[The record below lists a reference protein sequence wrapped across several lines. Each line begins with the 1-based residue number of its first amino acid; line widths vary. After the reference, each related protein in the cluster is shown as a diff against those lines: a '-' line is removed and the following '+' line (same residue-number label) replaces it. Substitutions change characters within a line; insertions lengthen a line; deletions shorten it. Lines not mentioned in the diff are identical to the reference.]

1 MYWNL
6 AVGAGFACSKE
17 KVVMKRYAIMELDM
31 PAKKTSAPKK
41 TGNKTKRKVNNK
53 KTAEPKGLHIE
64 VISIILLMLAVFS
77 WVSIYKFRDMPYD
90 DQFIGVLGSYYL
102 KGLDLAFSQGVFLI
116 PLFLFFW
123 SIHTGVWK
131 KLWSTRMWGVSF
143 LSLLILLSISIYQI
157 PEGISEWEAGF
168 KGMGGGYLGGT
179 LAYVLIKLVGRIG
192 TQIIIVF
199 GIAISLVMIIDRP
212 FPELIKAGIGWGQGL
227 GSRLSSIIFED
238 DEEEKV
244 LPPSSKKS
252 TPLIIDTVQ
261 EEMQGM
267 DLFSNREE
275 PELAFPAAAQPQ
287 EPVAELKIYGDKA
300 SSGGGAEQEATEYH
314 IPPLDMLSDVSNER
328 TIDKKNIEESIGVL
342 EDTFASFG
350 VKVKVNQVS
359 CGPAV
364 TRYELSPGA
373 GVKISKIISLT
384 DDLQLNLAA
393 PGIRIEAPIPGKSA
407 VGIEVPNRKI
417 LSVGLRRLLSSPA
430 FARLNTPLAFAL
442 GEDISG
448 NTVAAR
454 LNDMPHL
461 LIAGSTGSGKSVCL
475 NCIIM
480 SLLYNSFPEELKLVF
495 IDPKMVELT
504 VYNGIPHL
512 MTPVVTDPKKASVVL
527 KWMASEM
534 EKRYQKFAE
543 LGVRDIHRYNQESLD
558 KMPFIVIIIDELAD
572 LMMVAPVEVEDSI
585 CRLAQMARAA
595 GMHLIVATQRPSVD
609 VVTGTIKANIPSRIA
624 FAVSSNADSRT
635 ILDSSG
641 AEKLL
646 GKGDMLFL
654 PVGAA
659 KPFRVQ
665 GAYVSDQDIER
676 TVNYIREQTMS
687 SGESQDT
694 EELQMSLERMEDDYG
709 DDLFWDAVGVFVD
722 SRKASV
728 SLLQRRLRIGY
739 SRAARLVDMMEERG
753 LVSELDNNKRREIL
767 INREQ
772 LEMLQNRHGYA

>member
-1 MYWNL
+1 MSL
-6 AVGAGFACSKE
+6 
-17 KVVMKRYAIMELDM
+17 
-31 PAKKTSAPKK
+31 KKTAPSKKK
-41 TGNKTKRKVNNK
+41 TGSNKKSKIIKNK
-53 KTAEPKGLHIE
+53 KTEETNGLHIE
-64 VISIILLMLAVFS
+64 VVSIVLLMLAVFS
-77 WVSIYKFRDMPYD
+77 WVSIYKFRGLPYD
-90 DQFIGVLGSYYL
+90 DQFIGVLGTYYL
-102 KGLDLAFSQGVFLI
+102 KGIDAVFSQGAFLI
-116 PLFLFFW
+116 PVFLLFW
-123 SIHTGVWK
+123 SIHTGILK
-131 KLWSTRMWGVSF
+131 KLWSARMWGMSL
-143 LSLLILLSISIYQI
+143 LSLVILLSISVYQI
-157 PEGISEWEAGF
+157 PQGISEWEAGF
-168 KGMGGGYLGGT
+168 KGMGGGYLGGA
-179 LAYVLIKLVGRIG
+179 LAYIFIKLIGRIG
-192 TQIIIVF
+192 TLIMIIF
-199 GIAISLVMIIDRP
+199 GTLISAVMIVDQPI
-212 FPELIKAGIGWGQGL
+212 PEIIKAASQL
-227 GSRLSSIIFED
+227 MKSIWEKLNNIMFYEY
-238 DEEEKV
+238 EEEDV
-244 LPPSSKKS
+244 PVRTGRSE
-252 TPLIIDTVQ
+252 PLIIDAVQ
-261 EEMQGM
+261 EGLNEA
-267 DLFSNREE
+267 DLLVNQAETSVPFTNVASKA
-275 PELAFPAAAQPQ
+275 PVLEL
-287 EPVAELKIYGDKA
+287 VSDLRLA
-300 SSGGGAEQEATEYH
+300 SDNSKTDGTKGKGGGEYH
-314 IPPLDMLSDVSNER
+314 IPPLDILSDVTSER
-328 TIDKKNIEESIGVL
+328 TIDKKNIEESIAVL
-342 EDTFASFG
+342 EDTFSSFG

-417 LSVGLRRLLSSPA
+417 LSVGLRRLLSSA
-430 FARLNTPLAFAL
+430 VFSRLNTPLAFAL

-448 NTVAAR
+448 NTIAAR

-480 SLLYNSFPEELKLVF
+480 SLIYNSFPDELKLVF

-527 KWMASEM
+527 KWMATEM
-534 EKRYQKFAE
+534 EKRYQKFADM
-543 LGVRDIHRYNQESLD
+543 GVRDIQRYNQESKE
-558 KMPFIVIIIDELAD
+558 KMPYIVIIIDELAD

-635 ILDSSG
+635 ILDTSG

-654 PVGAA
+654 PVGVA

-665 GAYVSDQDIER
+665 GAYVSDQDIEK
-676 TVNYIREQTMS
+676 TVNYIREQAMNS
-687 SGESQDT
+687 SEVEIIEDL
-694 EELQMSLERMEDDYG
+694 ELSLEQVDDDYG
-709 DDLFWDAVGVFVD
+709 DDLFWDAVSVFVD

-739 SRAARLVDMMEERG
+739 ARAARLVDLMEDRG
-753 LVSELDNNKRREIL
+753 IVSELDNNKRREIL

-772 LEMLQNRHGYA
+772 LEMLQSRHGLA

>member
-1 MYWNL
+1 MS
-6 AVGAGFACSKE
+6 V
-17 KVVMKRYAIMELDM
+17 
-31 PAKKTSAPKK
+31 KKASSSRK
-41 TGNKTKRKVNNK
+41 TGNRKSKIIKNK
-53 KTAEPKGLHIE
+53 KTEEPKGLHIE
-64 VISIILLMLAVFS
+64 VVSIALLMLAVFS
-77 WVSIYKFRDMPYD
+77 WVSIYKFRGLPQD
-90 DQFIGVLGSYYL
+90 DQLIGFLGTYYL
-102 KGLDLAFSQGVFLI
+102 KGVDAVFSQGAFLI
-116 PLFLFFW
+116 PVFLLFW
-123 SIHTGVWK
+123 SIHTGVSK
-131 KLWSTRMWGVSF
+131 KMWSARMWGMTL
-143 LSLLILLSISIYQI
+143 LSLVTLLGISVYQI
-157 PEGISEWEAGF
+157 PQGISEWEAGF
-168 KGMGGGYLGGT
+168 KGMGGGYLGGA
-179 LAYVLIKLVGRIG
+179 LAYIFIKLIGRIG

-199 GIAISLVMIIDRP
+199 GTLISMVMIVDMPIQEIIKTVTRYIKRLWEKLGALMFYEYEEEDPPHRNRRSAPLIIDAVQEGANEP
-212 FPELIKAGIGWGQGL
+212 DVP
-227 GSRLSSIIFED
+227 GSQS
-238 DEEEKV
+238 EKV
-244 LPPSSKKS
+244 LPFTSIPNKA
-252 TPLIIDTVQ
+252 PILELVP
-261 EEMQGM
+261 
-267 DLFSNREE
+267 DLRLVADNS
-275 PELAFPAAAQPQ
+275 PKGAA
-287 EPVAELKIYGDKA
+287 KGN
-300 SSGGGAEQEATEYH
+300 GAGEYH
-314 IPPLDMLSDVSNER
+314 IPPLDILSDVTSER
-328 TIDKKNIEESIGVL
+328 TIDKKNIEESIAVL
-342 EDTFASFG
+342 EDTFSNFG

-393 PGIRIEAPIPGKSA
+393 PGIRVEAPIPGKAA

-417 LSVGLRRLLSSPA
+417 MSVGLRRLLSSA
-430 FARLNTPLAFAL
+430 IFSRLNTPLAFAL

-480 SLLYNSFPEELKLVF
+480 SLIYNSFPDELKLVF

-534 EKRYQKFAE
+534 EKRYQKFADM
-543 LGVRDIHRYNQESLD
+543 GVRDIQRYNQESQE
-558 KMPFIVIIIDELAD
+558 KMPYIVIVIDELAD

-635 ILDSSG
+635 ILDTSG

-654 PVGAA
+654 PVGAS

-665 GAYVSDQDIER
+665 GAYVSDQDIEK
-676 TVNYIREQTMS
+676 TVDYIKEQAMNS
-687 SGESQDT
+687 SGTEII
-694 EELQMSLERMEDDYG
+694 EELELSLEQVEDDSG
-709 DDLFWDAVGVFVD
+709 DDLFWDAVTVFVD

-739 SRAARLVDMMEERG
+739 ARAARLVDLMEDRG
-753 LVSELDNNKRREIL
+753 IVSELDSNKRREIL
-767 INREQ
+767 INKEQ
-772 LEMLQNRHGYA
+772 LEMLQSRHGLA

>member
-1 MYWNL
+1 MTT
-6 AVGAGFACSKE
+6 
-17 KVVMKRYAIMELDM
+17 
-31 PAKKTSAPKK
+31 KKPPQIRK
-41 TGNKTKRKVNNK
+41 TGSNKKNKIIKNK
-53 KTAEPKGLHIE
+53 KTEELQGLHTEI
-64 VISIILLMLAVFS
+64 VSIILLMLAVFS
-77 WVSIYKFRDMPYD
+77 WVSIYKFRGLPHD
-90 DQFIGVLGSYYL
+90 DQFIGYLGSIYL
-102 KGLDLAFSQGVFLI
+102 QGIDALFSQGAFLI
-116 PLFLFFW
+116 PAFLLSW
-123 SIHTGVWK
+123 SIHTGVLK
-131 KLWSTRMWGVSF
+131 KMWSVRMWGI
-143 LSLLILLSISIYQI
+143 SLLTLVILLAISVYQI
-157 PEGISEWEAGF
+157 PQGISEWEAGF
-168 KGMGGGYLGGT
+168 KGMGGGYLGGV
-179 LAYVLIKLVGRIG
+179 LAYIFIKLVGRIG
-192 TQIIIVF
+192 TLILIVF
-199 GIAISLVMIIDRP
+199 GALISAIMIVDRP
-212 FPELIKAGIGWGQGL
+212 MPEMIKAL
-227 GSRLSSIIFED
+227 SRFLKKIWEILSNVMFYEY
-238 DEEEKV
+238 EEEDV
-244 LPPSSKKS
+244 PQRTRHSA
-252 TPLIIDTVQ
+252 PLIIDAV
-261 EEMQGM
+261 EEGSNATDLM
-267 DLFSNREE
+267 DHQAERILPFPHATAKKPVPEPV
-275 PELAFPAAAQPQ
+275 PELRLVTDNSQ
-287 EPVAELKIYGDKA
+287 AENGKGN
-300 SSGGGAEQEATEYH
+300 GAGEYH
-314 IPPLDMLSDVSNER
+314 IPPLNILSDITNER
-328 TIDKKNIEESIGVL
+328 TIDKKNIEESIAVL

-373 GVKISKIISLT
+373 GVKISKIINLS

-417 LSVGLRRLLSSPA
+417 LSVGLRRLLSSA
-430 FARLNTPLAFAL
+430 VFSRLNTPLAFAL

-480 SLLYNSFPEELKLVF
+480 SLIYNSFPDELKLVF

-527 KWMASEM
+527 KWMTTEM
-534 EKRYQKFAE
+534 EKRYQKFADM
-543 LGVRDIHRYNQESLD
+543 GVRDIQRYNQDSKE
-558 KMPFIVIIIDELAD
+558 KMPYIVIIIDELAD

-635 ILDSSG
+635 ILDNSG

-665 GAYVSDQDIER
+665 GAYVSDRDIEK
-676 TVNYIREQTMS
+676 TVDYIREQAVKPS
-687 SGESQDT
+687 EPGIIQDLELT
-694 EELQMSLERMEDDYG
+694 LEQVEEDHG
-709 DDLFWDAVGVFVD
+709 DDLFWDAVNVFVD

-739 SRAARLVDMMEERG
+739 ARAARLVDLMEDRG
-753 LVSELDNNKRREIL
+753 IVSELDNNKRREIL

-772 LEMLQNRHGYA
+772 LEMLQSRHGLA

>member
-1 MYWNL
+1 MPISSS
-6 AVGAGFACSKE
+6 G
-17 KVVMKRYAIMELDM
+17 IMERVM
-31 PAKKTSAPKK
+31 SIKKAPPSRK
-41 TGNKTKRKVNNK
+41 TGSNKKKQITKNK
-53 KTAEPKGLHIE
+53 KTEEAKGLNNE
-64 VISIILLMLAVFS
+64 VVSIILLMLAVFS
-77 WVSIYKFRDMPYD
+77 WVSIYKFRGLPHD
-90 DQFIGVLGSYYL
+90 DRFIGVLGTYYL
-102 KGLDLAFSQGVFLI
+102 QAIDAVFSQGAFLI
-116 PLFLFFW
+116 PVFLLFW
-123 SIHTGVWK
+123 SIHTGVLK
-131 KLWSTRMWGVSF
+131 KMWSARMWGMSL
-143 LSLLILLSISIYQI
+143 LSLAILLGISVYQI
-157 PEGISEWEAGF
+157 PQGISEWEAGF
-168 KGMGGGYLGGT
+168 KGMGGGYLGGA
-179 LAYVLIKLVGRIG
+179 LAYVFIKLIGRIG
-192 TQIIIVF
+192 TLIIIVF
-199 GIAISLVMIIDRP
+199 GTLISIIMIVDRP
-212 FPELIKAGIGWGQGL
+212 IPELIKAGFQYTKPLGQKL
-227 GSRLSSIIFED
+227 GRIMFYEY
-238 DEEEKV
+238 EEED
-244 LPPSSKKS
+244 LPHKTRRSA
-252 TPLIIDTVQ
+252 PLIIDAVQ
-261 EEMQGM
+261 EGSDEPDSLSRQGETVLPFNGIPNKAPVLEVVP
-267 DLFSNREE
+267 DLRLVSDNS
-275 PELAFPAAAQPQ
+275 PT
-287 EPVAELKIYGDKA
+287 
-300 SSGGGAEQEATEYH
+300 GGKGNGAGEYH
-314 IPPLDMLSDVSNER
+314 IPPLDILSDVTSER
-328 TIDKKNIEESIGVL
+328 TIDKKNIEESIAVL
-342 EDTFASFG
+342 EDTFTNFG

-393 PGIRIEAPIPGKSA
+393 PGIRIEAPIPGKAA

-417 LSVGLRRLLSSPA
+417 LSVGLRRLLSSA
-430 FARLNTPLAFAL
+430 VFSRLNTPLAFAL

-480 SLLYNSFPEELKLVF
+480 SLIYNSFPDELKLVF

-527 KWMASEM
+527 KWMATEM
-534 EKRYQKFAE
+534 EKRYQKFADM
-543 LGVRDIHRYNQESLD
+543 GVRDIQRYNQESQE
-558 KMPFIVIIIDELAD
+558 KMPYIVIVIDELAD

-635 ILDSSG
+635 ILDTSG

-646 GKGDMLFL
+646 GKGDMLFF

-665 GAYVSDQDIER
+665 GAYVSDQDIEK
-676 TVNYIREQTMS
+676 TVDYIREQAMNS
-687 SGESQDT
+687 SET
-694 EELQMSLERMEDDYG
+694 EMIEDLELSLEQVEDDCG
-709 DDLFWDAVGVFVD
+709 DDLFWDAVSVFVD

-739 SRAARLVDMMEERG
+739 ARAARLVDLMEDRG
-753 LVSELDNNKRREIL
+753 IVSELDSNKRREIL

-772 LEMLQNRHGYA
+772 LEMLQSRHGFA

>member
-1 MYWNL
+1 M
-6 AVGAGFACSKE
+6 SI
-17 KVVMKRYAIMELDM
+17 KRA
-31 PAKKTSAPKK
+31 SSSRK
-41 TGNKTKRKVNNK
+41 TGNNK
-53 KTAEPKGLHIE
+53 KNKIIKNKKPEEIKGLQIE
-64 VISIILLMLAVFS
+64 VISIVLLMLAVFS
-77 WVSIYKFRDMPYD
+77 WVSIYKFRGLPHD
-90 DQFIGVLGSYYL
+90 DQFIGVLGTYYL
-102 KGLDLAFSQGVFLI
+102 QAIDAVFSQGAFLI
-116 PLFLFFW
+116 PVFLLFW
-123 SIHTGVWK
+123 SIHAGVFK
-131 KLWSTRMWGVSF
+131 KMWSARMWGMSL
-143 LSLLILLSISIYQI
+143 LSLVILLGISVYQI
-157 PEGISEWEAGF
+157 PQGISEWEAGF
-168 KGMGGGYLGGT
+168 KGMGGGYLGGA
-179 LAYVLIKLVGRIG
+179 LAYIFIKLIGRIG
-192 TQIIIVF
+192 TLIIIVF
-199 GIAISLVMIIDRP
+199 GTLISTVMIVDRP
-212 FPELIKAGIGWGQGL
+212 IPEIIKAGSQYTKSIWGKL
-227 GSRLSSIIFED
+227 GTIMFYEY
-238 DEEEKV
+238 EEED
-244 LPPSSKKS
+244 LPDRTRRSA
-252 TPLIIDTVQ
+252 PLIIDAVQ
-261 EEMQGM
+261 EG
-267 DLFSNREE
+267 LHE
-275 PELAFPAAAQPQ
+275 PDGLNSQAETVLPAASRPNKA
-287 EPVAELKIYGDKA
+287 PVLELVPDLRLVADNSPKGAGK
-300 SSGGGAEQEATEYH
+300 GNGNGAEEYH
-314 IPPLDMLSDVSNER
+314 IPPLDILSDVTNER
-328 TIDKKNIEESIGVL
+328 TIDKKNIEESIAVL
-342 EDTFASFG
+342 EDTFSNFG

-393 PGIRIEAPIPGKSA
+393 PGIRIEAPIPGKAA

-417 LSVGLRRLLSSPA
+417 LSVGLRRLLSSA
-430 FARLNTPLAFAL
+430 VFSRLNTPLAFAL

-480 SLLYNSFPEELKLVF
+480 SLIYNSFPDELKLVF

-534 EKRYQKFAE
+534 EKRYQKFADM
-543 LGVRDIHRYNQESLD
+543 GVRDIQRYNQESKE
-558 KMPFIVIIIDELAD
+558 KMPYIVIVIDELAD

-635 ILDSSG
+635 ILDTSG

-646 GKGDMLFL
+646 GKGDMLFF

-665 GAYVSDQDIER
+665 GAYVSDQDIEK
-676 TVNYIREQTMS
+676 TVNYIREQAMNS
-687 SGESQDT
+687 SEPEIIEDL
-694 EELQMSLERMEDDYG
+694 ELSLEQVEDDYG
-709 DDLFWDAVGVFVD
+709 DDLFWDAVTVFVD

-739 SRAARLVDMMEERG
+739 ARAARLVDLMEDRG
-753 LVSELDNNKRREIL
+753 IVSELDSNKRREIL
-767 INREQ
+767 INKEQ
-772 LEMLQNRHGYA
+772 LEMLQSRHGFA

>member
-1 MYWNL
+1 
-6 AVGAGFACSKE
+6 
-17 KVVMKRYAIMELDM
+17 M
-31 PAKKTSAPKK
+31 PARKTSIPRKK
-41 TGNKTKRKVNNK
+41 GNNTKRKVNNK
-53 KTAEPKGLHIE
+53 KAAESKRLQVE
-64 VISIILLMLAVFS
+64 VISIVLLMLAVFS
-77 WVSIYKFRDMPYD
+77 WVSIYKFRNLPYD

-116 PLFLFFW
+116 PLFLLFW
-123 SIHTGVWK
+123 SIHTGIWK
-131 KLWSTRMWGVSF
+131 QLWSIRMWGVSL
-143 LSLLILLSISIYQI
+143 LSMLILLSISIYQI
-157 PEGISEWEAGF
+157 PIGISEWEAGF
-168 KGMGGGYLGGT
+168 KGMGGGYLGGA

-192 TQIIIVF
+192 TQIIILF
-199 GIAISLVMIIDRP
+199 GTAISLVMIIDRP
-212 FPELIKAGIGWGQGL
+212 LPDLVKAGIKL
-227 GSRLSSIIFED
+227 GRSLGARLSEIMFED
-238 DEEEKV
+238 HEEEQ
-244 LPPSSKKS
+244 LINRSRKKS
-252 TPLIIDTVQ
+252 APLIIDTVQ
-261 EEMQGM
+261 EEMQEL
-267 DLFSNREE
+267 DLLKGRNE
-275 PELAFPAAAQPQ
+275 PELSFPVEVRPQ
-287 EPVAELKIYGDKA
+287 TEDALPELKVLGNKA
-300 SSGGGAEQEATEYH
+300 ESGGGTAQEVSQYH
-314 IPPLDMLSDVSNER
+314 IPPLDILSDISNER
-328 TIDKKNIEESIGVL
+328 IIDKKNIEESIGVL

-364 TRYELSPGA
+364 TRYELTPGA
-373 GVKISKIISLT
+373 GVKISKIIGLT

-512 MTPVVTDPKKASVVL
+512 MTPVVTDPKKASLVL

-543 LGVRDIHRYNQESLD
+543 LGVRDIHRYNQESQE

-665 GAYVSDQDIER
+665 GAYVSDLDIET
-676 TVNYIREQTMS
+676 TVNYIREQTMDN
-687 SGESQDT
+687 GDNEVP
-694 EELQMSLERMEDDYG
+694 EELEMSLAQMEDDYG
-709 DDLFWDAVGVFVD
+709 DELFWDAVNVFVD

-753 LVSELDNNKRREIL
+753 IVSELDNNKRREIL

-772 LEMLQNRHGYA
+772 LEMLQNRQGYA

>member
-1 MYWNL
+1 M
-6 AVGAGFACSKE
+6 AT
-17 KVVMKRYAIMELDM
+17 
-31 PAKKTSAPKK
+31 KKTPPSKK
-41 TGNKTKRKVNNK
+41 MGSTKKSKIKNK
-53 KTAEPKGLHIE
+53 KPEELKGIQSE
-64 VISIILLMLAVFS
+64 VLSIVLLMLAVFS
-77 WVSIYKFRDMPYD
+77 WVSIYKFRDLPYD
-90 DQFIGVLGSYYL
+90 DQFIGFLGTYYL
-102 KGLDLAFSQGVFLI
+102 KGIDAVFSQGAFLI
-116 PLFLFFW
+116 PAFLLFW
-123 SIHTGVWK
+123 SIHTGISK
-131 KLWSTRMWGVSF
+131 KLWSTRMWGISL
-143 LSLLILLSISIYQI
+143 LSLVILLGISVYQI
-157 PEGISEWEAGF
+157 PQGISEWEAGF
-168 KGMGGGYLGGT
+168 KGMGGGYLGGALAFIFIKLIGKIGAVIIIIFGT
-179 LAYVLIKLVGRIG
+179 LISAVLIL
-192 TQIIIVF
+192 
-199 GIAISLVMIIDRP
+199 DRP
-212 FPELIKAGIGWGQGL
+212 ITEIIKCLSQLFKKIGG
-227 GSRLSSIIFED
+227 RLNSIMFYEC
-238 DEEEKV
+238 DEEE
-244 LPPSSKKS
+244 LPDKKRRS
-252 TPLIIDTVQ
+252 TPLIIDAVQ
-261 EEMQGM
+261 EGSNASEDGLAQGEMVM
-267 DLFSNREE
+267 PFPNVNNKAPVLELVPDLHVS
-275 PELAFPAAAQPQ
+275 
-287 EPVAELKIYGDKA
+287 DKNKP
-300 SSGGGAEQEATEYH
+300 STQKENGFGEYY
-314 IPPLDMLSDVSNER
+314 IPPLNILSDITNER
-328 TIDKKNIEESIGVL
+328 TIDKKNIEESIAVL

-364 TRYELSPGA
+364 TRYEISPGV

-417 LSVGLRRLLSSPA
+417 LSVGLRRLLSSSA
-430 FARLNTPLAFAL
+430 FSRLNTPLAFAL

-480 SLLYNSFPEELKLVF
+480 SLIYNSFPDELKLVF

-527 KWMASEM
+527 KWMATEM
-534 EKRYQKFAE
+534 EKRYQKFADM
-543 LGVRDIHRYNQESLD
+543 GVRDIQRYNQESSE
-558 KMPFIVIIIDELAD
+558 KMPYIVIVIDELAD

-646 GKGDMLFL
+646 GKGDMLFF
-654 PVGAA
+654 PVGAS

-665 GAYVSDQDIER
+665 GAYVSDLDIEN
-676 TVNYIREQTMS
+676 TVKYIKEQTVDS
-687 SGESQDT
+687 SEPEIIED
-694 EELQMSLERMEDDYG
+694 LQLSLEQVEDDYG
-709 DDLFWDAVGVFVD
+709 DDLFWDAVSVFVD

-739 SRAARLVDMMEERG
+739 ARAARLVDMMEDRG
-753 LVSELDNNKRREIL
+753 IVSQLDSNKRREIL
-767 INREQ
+767 INKEQ
-772 LEMLQNRHGYA
+772 LEMLQSRHGYA